1 MSRPGSCTVYGYGV
15 PDPEAPTIDRLHK
28 KARKLA
34 ESALGD
40 QEALVAV
47 IPGRS
52 KQAMIVTDRRILMV
66 KPGVLAGAWLG
77 PKAAAFALSQISTV
91 NVHAGRGMG
100 ALELVIAGQP
110 GKSKADLITAF
121 QLPNWLPCH
130 PQVSKS
136 PLIAQ
141 LRAYIQSDG
150 QSRNARAELSAF
162 DGSTAPG

>member
-1 MSRPGSCTVYGYGV
+1 MTPTV
-15 PDPEAPTIDRLHK
+15 DRLHK

-40 QEALVAV
+40 HEKLVAI

-52 KQAMIVTDRRILMV
+52 KQAMIVTEQRIVLV

-77 PKAAAFALSQISTV
+77 PKVASFALTQISTL
-91 NVHAGRGMG
+91 NVHAGPGMG

-110 GKSKADLITAF
+110 GTSKPELITAF

-130 PQVSKS
+130 PQVSTS
-136 PLIAQ
+136 PAMAQ

-150 QSRNARAELSAF
+150 RSRSARAELGAF
-162 DGSTAPG
+162 DGSTA